1 VNVTHKK
8 GQRGTRTWLDWGCT
22 PINKE
27 TIFKVVFIGD
37 QGVGKSSLVS
47 RYVTSS
53 FKTDYLP
60 TIGANVV
67 AKEYSYEG
75 KVLTL
80 IIWDIAGQDMFTKVR
95 DKYYAGGSMAVL
107 VYDVTKRDTL
117 EHANFWLDDMK
128 KATRSTIPVILVA
141 NKIDLD
147 RIVRREE
154 GEKLAKE
161 IKAKL
166 IETSAKTGEN
176 VRKLFEELVKILVQ
190 EYM

>member
-1 VNVTHKK
+1 
-8 GQRGTRTWLDWGCT
+8 
-22 PINKE
+22 
-27 TIFKVVFIGD
+27 
-37 QGVGKSSLVS
+37 
-47 RYVTSS
+47 VTSS

-107 VYDVTKRDTL
+107 VYDITKQATL
-117 EHANFWLDDMK
+117 DNAKFWLDDMK
-128 KATRSTIPVILVA
+128 RATRSNLPVVLVA
-141 NKIDLD
+141 NKIDLN
-147 RIVRREE
+147 RIVRKED

-161 IKAKL
+161 IRAKL
-166 IETSAKTGEN
+166 VETSAKTGEN
-176 VRKLFEELVKILVQ
+176 VRKLFEELVKMLVQ

>member
-1 VNVTHKK
+1 M
-8 GQRGTRTWLDWGCT
+8 
-22 PINKE
+22 
-27 TIFKVVFIGD
+27 
-37 QGVGKSSLVS
+37 
-47 RYVTSS
+47 TSS
-53 FKTDYLP
+53 FRTEYLP

-107 VYDVTKRDTL
+107 VYDITKQETL
-117 EHANFWLDDMK
+117 QNAKFWLDDMK
-128 KATRSTIPVILVA
+128 RCTRSNLPVLLVA
-141 NKIDLD
+141 NKIDLN
-147 RIVRREE
+147 RIIRKEE

-161 IKAKL
+161 IKARL

-176 VRKLFEELVKILVQ
+176 VRKLFEELVKTLAQ

>member
-1 VNVTHKK
+1 
-8 GQRGTRTWLDWGCT
+8 LS
-22 PINKE
+22 KE

-75 KVLTL
+75 RVITL
-80 IIWDIAGQDMFTKVR
+80 IIWDIAGQDMFTKIR

-107 VYDVTKRDTL
+107 VYDVTNRDTL
-117 EHANFWLDDMK
+117 EHATFWLDDMK
-128 KATRSTIPVILVA
+128 KATRSNLPVILVA
-141 NKIDLD
+141 NKIDLN
-147 RIVRREE
+147 RVVRKED
-154 GEKLAKE
+154 GEKLARE

-166 IETSAKTGEN
+166 VETSAKTGEN
-176 VRKLFEELVKILVQ
+176 VRKLFDELVKLLAL

>member
-1 VNVTHKK
+1 
-8 GQRGTRTWLDWGCT
+8 
-22 PINKE
+22 
-27 TIFKVVFIGD
+27 
-37 QGVGKSSLVS
+37 
-47 RYVTSS
+47 
-53 FKTDYLP
+53 
-60 TIGANVV
+60 V

-107 VYDVTKRDTL
+107 VYDVSKHETL
-117 EHANFWLDDMK
+117 EHAKFWLDDIK
-128 KATRSTIPVILVA
+128 KVTKSSLPVILVA

-147 RIVRREE
+147 KVVRKEE

-166 IETSAKTGEN
+166 VETSAKTGEN
-176 VRKLFEELVKILVQ
+176 VRKLFEEVVKILVQ

>member
-1 VNVTHKK
+1 MS
-8 GQRGTRTWLDWGCT
+8 
-22 PINKE
+22 KE

-75 KVLTL
+75 RVITL
-80 IIWDIAGQDMFTKVR
+80 IIWDIAGQDMFTKIR

-107 VYDVTKRDTL
+107 VYDVTNRDTL
-117 EHANFWLDDMK
+117 EHATFWLDDMK
-128 KATRSTIPVILVA
+128 KATRSNLPVILVA
-141 NKIDLD
+141 NKIDLN
-147 RIVRREE
+147 RVVRKED
-154 GEKLAKE
+154 GEKLARE

-166 IETSAKTGEN
+166 VETSAKTGEN
-176 VRKLFEELVKILVQ
+176 VRKLFDELVKLLAL

>member
-1 VNVTHKK
+1 MS
-8 GQRGTRTWLDWGCT
+8 
-22 PINKE
+22 KE

-67 AKEYSYEG
+67 AKEYSFEG

-107 VYDVTKRDTL
+107 VFDVTNRDSL
-117 EHANFWLDDMK
+117 EHATFWLNDMRK
-128 KATRSTIPVILVA
+128 STRTNMPVMLVA
-141 NKIDLD
+141 NKIDLN
-147 RIVRREE
+147 RVIRKEE
-154 GEKLAKE
+154 GERLAKE

-176 VRKLFEELVKILVQ
+176 VRKLFEELVKELAQ
-190 EYM
+190 ESM

>member
-1 VNVTHKK
+1 
-8 GQRGTRTWLDWGCT
+8 
-22 PINKE
+22 
-27 TIFKVVFIGD
+27 
-37 QGVGKSSLVS
+37 LVS